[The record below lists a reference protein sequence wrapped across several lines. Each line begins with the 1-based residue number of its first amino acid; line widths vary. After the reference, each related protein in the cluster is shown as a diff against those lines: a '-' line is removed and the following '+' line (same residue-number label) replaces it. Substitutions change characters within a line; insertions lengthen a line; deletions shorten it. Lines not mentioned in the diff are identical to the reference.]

1 MSFSKTIVI
10 SILGWMEDDFE
21 SPEDLYNFEAIGN
34 WRVVLQDNGKYEK
47 VFVPGN
53 DILRTIRMLLRFD
66 VFSQW
71 FMRLREIKEENEDY
85 RDYSIKLLKFNVVNS
100 KLLPIFIS

>member
-10 SILGWMEDDFE
+10 SILVWMEDDFE

-47 VFVPGN
+47 SLFLEWYSADNTNALTVC
-53 DILRTIRMLLRFD
+53 
-66 VFSQW
+66 VFSS
-71 FMRLREIKEENEDY
+71 MI
-85 RDYSIKLLKFNVVNS
+85 
-100 KLLPIFIS
+100 

>member
-10 SILGWMEDDFE
+10 SILVWMEDDFE

-53 DILRTIRMLLRFD
+53 DILRTIRMLLRFFLND
-66 VFSQW
+66 LCVLERSRKR
-71 FMRLREIKEENEDY
+71 MKIIEIT
-85 RDYSIKLLKFNVVNS
+85 L
-100 KLLPIFIS
+100 